1 MILTTSTTL
10 LSRGTNTRD
19 DSIEAGIEGQEEIER
34 APFKNYRGVLQVL
47 GDLLPKSQGSYQN

>member
-1 MILTTSTTL
+1 VILTNSTTL

-19 DSIEAGIEGQEEIER
+19 DSIEAGIEDQKEIER
-34 APFKNYRGVLQVL
+34 TLIKNYRGVLQVL